1 VQDEGILLVTVRDT
15 DVAEW
20 IQDARYREIMTS
32 MINIADIGGP
42 QEFILGGAVVQLQ
55 DFERFIPRGMAVW
68 FRRRILEKRT
78 RTNSP
83 QSEEVEGDAGS
94 GGSEGSEGASQ
105 GSEGNLSS
113 AALGPGDVVGRL
125 TRAMQILQREE
136 DEIDVPEVPTPGPR
150 IRGPNM
156 W

>member
-42 QEFILGGAVVQLQ
+42 QEFILGGAVIQLQ
-55 DFERFIPRGMAVW
+55 DFERFIPRGMAEW

-94 GGSEGSEGASQ
+94 GGSEGSEGASH

>member
-1 VQDEGILLVTVRDT
+1 LHSVFICFF
-15 DVAEW
+15 VAMCLW
-20 IQDARYREIMTS
+20 PI
-32 MINIADIGGP
+32 GP
-42 QEFILGGAVVQLQ
+42 QFVYFGGLGGCGGGGGRV
-55 DFERFIPRGMAVW
+55 
-68 FRRRILEKRT
+68 
-78 RTNSP
+78 
-83 QSEEVEGDAGS
+83 
-94 GGSEGSEGASQ
+94 GSEGESQ

-125 TRAMQILQREE
+125 TRAMQIMQREE